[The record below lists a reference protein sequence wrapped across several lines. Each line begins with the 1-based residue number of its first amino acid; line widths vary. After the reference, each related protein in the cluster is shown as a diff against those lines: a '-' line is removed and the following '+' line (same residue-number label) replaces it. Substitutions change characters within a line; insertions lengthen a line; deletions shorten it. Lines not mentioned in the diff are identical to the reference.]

1 MNPFNYTHAL
11 PPYMSLS
18 FFMHFAYFNFAFLFI
33 LLFFK
38 KIPIFYCNL
47 HYYNLFS
54 LSSPLYSKNLATTG
68 KPRSSF
74 SSSSTSYTAP
84 FPPCPSFLSLKNY
97 TSLLYIFSYHSSSAR
112 FLSYSASRL

>member
-47 HYYNLFS
+47 YY
-54 LSSPLYSKNLATTG
+54 
-68 KPRSSF
+68 
-74 SSSSTSYTAP
+74 
-84 FPPCPSFLSLKNY
+84 
-97 TSLLYIFSYHSSSAR
+97 YIF
-112 FLSYSASRL
+112 FLYRPHYIQKI

>member
-47 HYYNLFS
+47 HYYIFF
-54 LSSPLYSKNLATTG
+54 LYR
-68 KPRSSF
+68 PH
-74 SSSSTSYTAP
+74 
-84 FPPCPSFLSLKNY
+84 
-97 TSLLYIFSYHSSSAR
+97 YIQKI
-112 FLSYSASRL
+112 